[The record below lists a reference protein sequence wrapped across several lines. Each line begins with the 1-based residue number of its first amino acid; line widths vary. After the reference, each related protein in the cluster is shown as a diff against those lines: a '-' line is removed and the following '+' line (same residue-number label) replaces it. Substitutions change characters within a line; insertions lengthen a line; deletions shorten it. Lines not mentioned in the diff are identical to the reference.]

1 MACCPGSTALLHNQ
15 LARHRV
21 GLVTGALQPPLA
33 VTQLVSGLNRRKLTC
48 RSLAGQGCACRAQ
61 KGSSTDSSILG
72 TKNTL
77 KLAARERH
85 ALFNDFTLTI
95 PFGIVNGIAGVV
107 SLAFQGGWGGLLT
120 SLAGALV
127 FTLGTM
133 SHHSTYEGTDAG
145 WGLTLTSAAIAAAL
159 ARHYYL
165 KAIVGVAGTMVMT
178 IASAIISLGLVYN
191 IVAGGNKLEFGP
203 ASGSPAPNNNSNREE
218 ASSQSSSDTNSPS
231 TSFGW
236 QRQPERPNKVQQSN
250 APAEVLHTDA
260 SPWGAN
266 ACTVMAVTGV
276 VLYAQGLWGL
286 WGETVGYSP
295 AGLAAAAASGL
306 GLLAIAKTLLP
317 QAVSDEADIQ

>member
-15 LARHRV
+15 LARQHIA
-21 GLVTGALQPPLA
+21 LVTGALQPPLA
-33 VTQLVSGLNRRKLTC
+33 QQLVSGRNRRKLIC
-48 RSLAGQGCACRAQ
+48 RSRARQSCACRAQ
-61 KGSSTDSSILG
+61 KGSSTHSSILG
-72 TKNTL
+72 TRNTH
-77 KLAARERH
+77 KLAARQRH
-85 ALFNDFTLTI
+85 ALFSDFTLTI
-95 PFGIVNGIAGVV
+95 PFGFVNGIAGIV
-107 SLAFQGGWGGLLT
+107 SLAFKGGWGGLLT

-133 SHHSTYEGTDAG
+133 SHHSTYEGTDTG

-159 ARHYYL
+159 ARHYYF

-191 IVAGGNKLEFGP
+191 IVAGGNKLGSGA
-203 ASGSPAPNNNSNREE
+203 ASDSPAPSNSKHEE
-218 ASSQSSSDTNSPS
+218 ASSSQGWSDTNNPS
-231 TSFGW
+231 TNFGW
-236 QRQPERPNKVQQSN
+236 QRQPERQDKVQQKSN
-250 APAEVLHTDA
+250 APAGVLPTDA

-266 ACTVMAVTGV
+266 AYTVVAVTGG

-295 AGLAAAAASGL
+295 AGLAAATASGL
-306 GLLAIAKTLLP
+306 GVLAYARTLLP